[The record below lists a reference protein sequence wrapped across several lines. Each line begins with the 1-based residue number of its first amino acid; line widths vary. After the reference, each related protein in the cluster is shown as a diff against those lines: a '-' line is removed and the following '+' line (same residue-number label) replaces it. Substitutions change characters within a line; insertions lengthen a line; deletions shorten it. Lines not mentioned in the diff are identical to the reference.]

1 MAVLDFSWPVPLDDG
16 DAISSILEASVVAGT
31 VSIGATGFANGLVT
45 GVISGGEYGENA
57 VIRLG
62 ARTTGGRDFFEDFL
76 LRMDASPAVP
86 TPPTGSETA
95 ADIAADLVL
104 LRAAR
109 TKLAVGERIEDVW
122 RSGRRL
128 VYASVTLKEIDALI
142 QKREND
148 LAQAEAGEAGRPR
161 RRAISLGWP
170 N

>member
-1 MAVLDFSWPVPLDDG
+1 MA
-16 DAISSILEASVVAGT
+16 
-31 VSIGATGFANGLVT
+31 
-45 GVISGGEYGENA
+45 
-57 VIRLG
+57 
-62 ARTTGGRDFFEDFL
+62 
-76 LRMDASPAVP
+76 
-86 TPPTGSETA
+86 ETA

-128 VYASVTLKEIDALI
+128 VYATVTLKDLDALI

-148 LAQAEAGEAGRPR
+148 LAAAEAGEAGRPR